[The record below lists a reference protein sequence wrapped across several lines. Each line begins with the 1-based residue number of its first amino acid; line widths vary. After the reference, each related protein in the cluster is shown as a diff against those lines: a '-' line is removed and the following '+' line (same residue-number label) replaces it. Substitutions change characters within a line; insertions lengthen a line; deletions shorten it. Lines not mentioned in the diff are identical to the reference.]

1 MSAQGTGKTDVP
13 NRRRAA
19 RRKPRGYVKL
29 ECRKG
34 AIGLGTNVATT
45 LLDVSE
51 TGARLIVAQEL
62 AIQQEVEVVLSGHGI
77 RQLIRRLSRVRW
89 QVKLEDGKFCIG
101 VEFEKRLDYRD
112 WQNLATP

>member
-1 MSAQGTGKTDVP
+1 MTAQDTVKTDKP

-19 RRKPRGYVKL
+19 RRKPRSYVKL

-34 AIGLGTNVATT
+34 SIGLGANVATT

-51 TGARLIVAQEL
+51 TGARLVVSQEL
-62 AIQQEVEVVLSGHGI
+62 TVQQEVEVVLSGHG
-77 RQLIRRLSRVRW
+77 LSKAVKRLSRVCW
-89 QVKLEDGKFCIG
+89 LLKLEDGKFCIG